1 MKKTIFFCS
10 LFFLLA
16 ARLFAQLPT
25 PALIGYWHNWND
37 INAPYIQLDSVDSRY
52 NVIEVAFAIPTSTTN
67 MTMTFTPDVV
77 SPSVFIAKVQALH
90 LQGKKVLIS
99 IGGATASIDLTT
111 TINKNAFVSSM
122 TSIINTYGFDGI
134 DLDIEN
140 GNSIL
145 ISGGT
150 IAAPSNIA
158 QINLID
164 AVKQIMTN
172 YRSTHPQK
180 LLLTITPETAYVQGG
195 MSGFG
200 SIWGG
205 YLPIIA
211 ALNDSLDLLQVQLYN
226 SGTMYGVDN
235 KVYAQGTADFIVAM
249 TEAVIH
255 GFTTSGGTF
264 AGLPANKVAVG
275 LPACTSAAG
284 GGFVDSAT
292 VRAAMNYLL
301 GKGPKPGT
309 YVLTSATGYP
319 SLRGMMTWS
328 VNWDALSTCANKYQ
342 YANNYQS
349 IYSNVIVPQAPAYVA
364 TNGLVAWWPLNG
376 NAGDSSGYG
385 LHCTVSGATLATDR
399 FGKANKAYS
408 FNGTS
413 SKITG
418 PNHTLLN
425 LLHNRTVSVWLK
437 SNDSISDAG
446 IVSYL
451 ANGHNGY
458 QILLR
463 STGKLASME
472 DNYSGGT
479 NTPPTNGWDYANSNN
494 GNYIKDNLW
503 HHVVS
508 VRQNDTTKIYIDG
521 VLQTNILTA
530 LVPNFNSSSIVIGSV
545 NGTGQFFKGYIDE
558 IGIWNRALT
567 PLEISKINY
576 GCPNTIT
583 TQPANQTGKIGDNKV
598 FTLVHTGSTN
608 NYQWQTNP
616 IGCGWQNL
624 SNISQYSGVQT
635 NVLAVSSIS
644 YLNHQQP
651 FRIISIDGECADTSN
666 IVRIIVSNIASDSL
680 RIIQLKNDSI
690 NKAASIAILM
700 SDTASKALSIANLIA
715 DTTSKGLLIAALKND
730 TTNKGI
736 SINNLKADN
745 ANKGLIIAALVND
758 TTNKGITISRL
769 QSDSTSKGLIIAALV
784 NDTASKGISIS
795 RLQSDSTSKG
805 LMIATLISDTTSKGI
820 AIKNLQSDTSAK
832 GKLIADL
839 IINNTNKGI
848 SIANLISDTTSKGL
862 MIRQLQTDLANKHDT
877 IYVAS
882 SITNDT
888 LKISIHT
895 GVSPISP
902 LINTLKVYPNPAST
916 VLNIDLEY
924 PGYYIVKLTGIAGQT
939 VVSQHSTGIDVSGLP
954 NGVYILSIYDV
965 NNNLISSSKV
975 AVIR

>member
-16 ARLFAQLPT
+16 ASLFAQLPS

-111 TINKNAFVSSM
+111 TVNKNAFVSSM
-122 TSIINTYGFDGI
+122 TTIINTYGFDGI

-150 IAAPSNIA
+150 ISAPANTA

-172 YRSTHPQK
+172 FRTTHPQK
-180 LLLTITPETAYVQGG
+180 MLLTITPETAYVQGG

-249 TEAVIH
+249 TEAVIR
-255 GFTTSGGTF
+255 GFATTGGTF
-264 AGLPANKVAVG
+264 AGVPANKVAVG

-309 YVLTSATGYP
+309 YMLIQSGGYP
-319 SLRGMMTWS
+319 NLKGMMTWS
-328 VNWDALSTCANKYQ
+328 INWDAVSACAGKYQ
-342 YANNYQS
+342 YANNYQG
-349 IYSNVIVPQAPAYVA
+349 IYGNMIIPQVPSYVNA
-364 TNGLVAWWPLNG
+364 NGLVAWWPLNG

-385 LHCTVSGATLATDR
+385 LNGSVSGAIPTIDR
-399 FGKANKAYS
+399 FGVANKAYS
-408 FNGTS
+408 FNGTT
-413 SKITG
+413 SKITAA
-418 PNHTLLN
+418 TSTQLN
-425 LLHNRTVSVWLK
+425 LLHNRTLSVWVK
-437 SNDSISDAG
+437 STDSTSDAG
-446 IVSYL
+446 IVGYL
-451 ANGHNGY
+451 SNGHNGY

-463 STGKLASME
+463 SNGKISSME
-472 DNYSGGT
+472 DNWIGGA
-479 NTPPTNGWDYANSNN
+479 NNPPSNGWNYASSANSNYLN
-494 GNYIKDNLW
+494 DNKW
-503 HHVVS
+503 HNVIS
-508 VRQNDTTKIYIDG
+508 VRSNDTTRIYIDG
-521 VLQTNILTA
+521 VLQSFILTG
-530 LVPNFNSSSIVIGSV
+530 LVPSFNTSSIFIGST
-545 NGTGQFFKGYIDE
+545 NGSSQFFKGAIDE

-567 PLEISKINY
+567 PLEIGKLNY

-583 TQPANQTGKIGDNKV
+583 TQPLSQYGVVGTNKN
-598 FTLVHTGSTN
+598 FTMVHTGSN
-608 NYQWQTNP
+608 INYQWQSNP

-624 SNISQYSGVQT
+624 SNINQYSGAQST
-635 NVLAVSSIS
+635 ILSVSGIT
-644 YLNHQQP
+644 YANHNQA
-651 FRIISIDGECADTSN
+651 FRIISTEGECKDTST
-666 IVRIIVSNIASDSL
+666 IVSLFISNIANDSI
-680 RIIQLKNDSI
+680 RINQLKNDSI
-690 NKAASIAILM
+690 VKAASISALIN
-700 SDTASKALSIANLIA
+700 DTTNKGIIIAALRNDSTSKGIIITTLRNDS
-715 DTTSKGLLIAALKND
+715 TSKGLLIATLNAD
-730 TTNKGI
+730 TA
-736 SINNLKADN
+736 SKAM
-745 ANKGLIIAALVND
+745 IIAAL
-758 TTNKGITISRL
+758 R
-769 QSDSTSKGLIIAALV
+769 
-784 NDTASKGISIS
+784 NDTASKGNIITALISDTSNKAAIIASLKNDTATKANTIAALMIDTASKGASIAALKSDSSNKAISIAF
-795 RLQSDSTSKG
+795 LC
-805 LMIATLISDTTSKGI
+805 SDTTSKGI
-820 AIKNLQSDTSAK
+820 SIRMLQLA
-832 GKLIADL
+832 
-839 IINNTNKGI
+839 
-848 SIANLISDTTSKGL
+848 
-862 MIRQLQTDLANKHDT
+862 LANKHDT
-877 IYVAS
+877 LYVAS
-882 SITNDT
+882 SITSDT
-888 LKISIHT
+888 LKISILT
-895 GVSPISP
+895 G
-902 LINTLKVYPNPAST
+902 INSSAKIVNALKVYPNPAASFLYVDIET
-916 VLNIDLEY
+916 PGNYVL
-924 PGYYIVKLTGIAGQT
+924 KLTGLSGQT
-939 VVSQHSTGIDVSGLP
+939 ILTQKNTAIDISGLS
-954 NGVYILSIYDV
+954 NGIYILTIEDAE
-965 NNNLISSSKV
+965 NKLITTNKI